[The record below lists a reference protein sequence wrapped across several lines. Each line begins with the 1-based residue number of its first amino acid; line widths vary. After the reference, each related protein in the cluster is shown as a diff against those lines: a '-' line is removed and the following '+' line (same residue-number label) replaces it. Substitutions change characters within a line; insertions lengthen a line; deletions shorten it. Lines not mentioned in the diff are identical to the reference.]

1 MHVVAG
7 NVALLSLRARLSP
20 VKLNASA
27 VRLCVLKD
35 PTANVV
41 SPPSYKAAVR
51 VCISVLLVVISV
63 ACAEIVVLKVALS
76 RGIRTLPKSIFCVPL
91 GVSMIKK
98 SPALT
103 SSTSLKFDMDVL
115 LAILLCDFV

>member
-1 MHVVAG
+1 MVLVPPLLVPSKLTHALAALTALTDGELKDVHVVAG

-20 VKLNASA
+20 VKLNAPA

-51 VCISVLLVVISV
+51 VCISVYWW
-63 ACAEIVVLKVALS
+63 
-76 RGIRTLPKSIFCVPL
+76 
-91 GVSMIKK
+91 
-98 SPALT
+98 
-103 SSTSLKFDMDVL
+103 
-115 LAILLCDFV
+115 